1 MEVSLPTQ
9 QSSNKMSWYL
19 PMFLA
24 VQIQER
30 STGKNMEFLV
40 TEISVLTPVL

>member
-9 QSSNKMSWYL
+9 QPSNKMSWYL
-19 PMFLA
+19 PMYLA

-30 STGKNMEFLV
+30 SSGKNMEFLV
-40 TEISVLTPVL
+40 TEIRVLTPVL